1 MAEVGNPFAV
11 LCPVSSYYTN
21 LSLHAV
27 LPTFF
32 LPTTPLHLFTG
43 YTKYASHKLNQ
54 VKYFFLT
61 AKHESKHSK
70 LTQGQPTPTFSSSFL
85 LLYLP
90 IFCSTIR
97 CVRLLSFLPKFTADN
112 LPMRAINLEFL
123 FELHFLGRR
132 GGRSKKVL

>member
-1 MAEVGNPFAV
+1 MSEVGNPFAV

-27 LPTFF
+27 LPSH
-32 LPTTPLHLFTG
+32 PSHRFTG

-70 LTQGQPTPTFSSSFL
+70 LTQGQPTPTSSSSFLPTPL

-90 IFCSTIR
+90 IFCPTIR
-97 CVRLLSFLPKFTADN
+97 CVRLLSLLPKFTADN